1 MSTAASNNLGKDGQ
15 DQRICEV
22 LENSDNSE
30 IFLISGKVYTVLTIY
45 KDDRTIYQERKEI
58 TGKALLE
65 SPSENVPIFS
75 AAIKGFLTLTM

>member
-30 IFLISGKVYTVLTIY
+30 IFLISGKVYAVLTIH
-45 KDDRTIYQERKEI
+45 KDDRT
-58 TGKALLE
+58 L
-65 SPSENVPIFS
+65 
-75 AAIKGFLTLTM
+75 